1 MAAMLR
7 RRFLLT
13 TMGAMCA
20 PAMALAAPMVAPGDR
35 VHLVD
40 AHSGAVYDGVYRNA
54 NGPVANAMEELDLFL
69 RDRRTGGVTGIDVAV
84 IDFLVAV
91 MASTEQKSATVLSA
105 YRSLQTNA
113 MLEHTMFGVAD
124 NSQHLYGRAL
134 DVSFPE
140 RLEDAVAAARDMKR
154 GGVGWYPHSHFV
166 HLDAGPV
173 RNWELG
179 AEGLDD
185 QLLHWPKPTPISKE
199 PKGVMLVK
207 GPSRMTIGG
216 GKPTV
221 VAPGRA
227 VRLQDGQLAGVL
239 RP

>member
-1 MAAMLR
+1 MLR

-13 TMGAMCA
+13 TMGALCA
-20 PAMALAAPMVAPGDR
+20 PAAALAAPMVAPGDR
-35 VHLVD
+35 VRLVD
-40 AHSGAVYDGVYRNA
+40 AHSGAVFDEVYRNA
-54 NGPVANAMEELDLFL
+54 KGPVARAMEELDLFL
-69 RDRRTGGVTGIDVAV
+69 RDRRTGGVTGIDAAV
-84 IDFLVAV
+84 IDFVAAV
-91 MASTEQKSATVLSA
+91 MAATDQKSATVLSA

-134 DVSFPE
+134 DVSFSA

-154 GGVGWYPHSHFV
+154 GGVGWYPRSHFV
-166 HLDAGPV
+166 HLDSGPV
-173 RNWELG
+173 RHWELG

-185 QLLHWPKPTPISKE
+185 QLLHWPKPTPVGKE
-199 PKGVMLVK
+199 PKGVMLVD
-207 GPSRMTIGG
+207 GPSRMTVGG

-221 VAPGRA
+221 VTSGRA
-227 VRLQDGQLAGVL
+227 VRLRDGQVAGVL